1 MLIGHSSWETQL
13 MSTNLRLL
21 LLLLLLLF
29 PPDASSNEA
38 VHLQQRLKSL
48 STELV
53 TLRNRLHVGQVG
65 GGAAGGG
72 PAGGG
77 GVVGNGS
84 VLGQPA
90 TAPGQQ
96 QQQQQQ
102 PVNSANPTGLPTAR
116 NVQGPMIICPSSTEF
131 ANNKVSERK

>member
-1 MLIGHSSWETQL
+1 MLIEHSSWETQL
-13 MSTNLRLL
+13 MSTNLRLLL

-77 GVVGNGS
+77 VVGNGS

-90 TAPGQQ
+90 TAPGQ